1 MKSAPW
7 TKILTARHHA
17 PLPPPAWFKSSRY
30 SPRVGGM
37 TSWSRRQ
44 LRLAIPG
51 QSRNCKS
58 LDRHSRTS
66 VKRLRA
72 QPIAIARGDR
82 PGEACAGFGEEGALA
97 RRRPDRNASADR
109 RQERQGSG
117 RQAIR
122 TTRRPTETSGLTL
135 ADTTLSPPGYQ
146 LDNWCGSRLGGNVE
160 TY

>member
-1 MKSAPW
+1 MLLARKLIRPSQIKGKLSLTHRNIHCELQANNPGHN
-7 TKILTARHHA
+7 LTARHHA

-30 SPRVGGM
+30 STRVGGM

-44 LRLAIPG
+44 LRLASPG

-82 PGEACAGFGEEGALA
+82 PELALM
-97 RRRPDRNASADR
+97 NAS
-109 RQERQGSG
+109 S
-117 RQAIR
+117 
-122 TTRRPTETSGLTL
+122 TSRGV
-135 ADTTLSPPGYQ
+135 TLS
-146 LDNWCGSRLGGNVE
+146 GSRTSV
-160 TY
+160 